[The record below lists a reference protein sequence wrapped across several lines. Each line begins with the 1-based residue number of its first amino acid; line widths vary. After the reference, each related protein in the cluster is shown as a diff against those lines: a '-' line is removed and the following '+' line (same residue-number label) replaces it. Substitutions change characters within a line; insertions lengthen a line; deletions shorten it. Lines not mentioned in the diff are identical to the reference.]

1 VLICAAANAGVKK
14 LVAQPQ
20 SAQAELFPLCVCV
33 CVSCLAQ
40 SSSSPASFS
49 PSFSL
54 LRLLLV
60 LLLLLLL
67 PLLAAAAAA
76 TSSSSSCCCS
86 RQLHYEAKES
96 IAWLARVFRVRRS
109 PSPHVLL
116 LPVVIRD
123 RDP

>member
-1 VLICAAANAGVKK
+1 LRSCQRRCKKARCAAAVGAGR
-14 LVAQPQ
+14 A
-20 SAQAELFPLCVCV
+20 FPPVCV
-33 CVSCLAQ
+33 CVSCLVQ
-40 SSSSPASFS
+40 SSSSSASFS

-67 PLLAAAAAA
+67 PLLAAAAAAA